1 MSKQILDSNISY
13 AYTDKVLDP
22 CPWGQRVYFYN
33 CTREGGH
40 GLWMNDN
47 LQEAEGAP
55 QYYTV
60 TAQWTFNGL
69 WAQRKWSETCG
80 GTFVIRYCLS
90 PLLYFPFMELSAGDE
105 EEKERSQHMHDGNPP
120 ECGGIVGI
128 FNNGTSQKD
137 TETHS

>member
-47 LQEAEGAP
+47 LQ
-55 QYYTV
+55 
-60 TAQWTFNGL
+60 
-69 WAQRKWSETCG
+69 
-80 GTFVIRYCLS
+80 
-90 PLLYFPFMELSAGDE
+90 
-105 EEKERSQHMHDGNPP
+105 
-120 ECGGIVGI
+120 
-128 FNNGTSQKD
+128 
-137 TETHS
+137 

>member
-13 AYTDKVLDP
+13 AYADKVLDP

-47 LQEAEGAP
+47 LQEAEGVP

-69 WAQRKWSETCG
+69 WDPEKVVRDLW
-80 GTFVIRYCLS
+80 RYIC
-90 PLLYFPFMELSAGDE
+90 Y
-105 EEKERSQHMHDGNPP
+105 
-120 ECGGIVGI
+120 
-128 FNNGTSQKD
+128 
-137 TETHS
+137 